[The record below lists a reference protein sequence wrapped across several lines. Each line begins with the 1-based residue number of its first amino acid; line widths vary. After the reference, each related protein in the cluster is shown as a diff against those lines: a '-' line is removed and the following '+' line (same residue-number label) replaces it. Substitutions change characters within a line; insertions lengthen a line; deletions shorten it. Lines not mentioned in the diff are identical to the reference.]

1 MINFA
6 LGKPINFRLNRF
18 GKSLRIQRWTGKKK
32 PIEEMTLNDFS
43 DSVLKKYEAEYNKL
57 MYGDND
63 QELDRFLDK
72 MGFSDMKNFEKMDV
86 KDLERQFEQFMQRTS
101 DLDSLELEQVAKGI
115 MQDDPVMANYTSLIA
130 KAASGEELTDQ
141 QKEYLHVIK
150 LLEQRDVQDKYGDI
164 EMVEDPNFNSESA
177 KFAKVQGIEKDDP
190 NTRW

>member
-86 KDLERQFEQFMQRTS
+86 KDLER
-101 DLDSLELEQVAKGI
+101 
-115 MQDDPVMANYTSLIA
+115 
-130 KAASGEELTDQ
+130 
-141 QKEYLHVIK
+141 
-150 LLEQRDVQDKYGDI
+150 
-164 EMVEDPNFNSESA
+164 
-177 KFAKVQGIEKDDP
+177 
-190 NTRW
+190 